1 MRNLTRNFLIAA
13 VPMIAALFL
22 IGGTSA
28 HGPSVPDGP
37 ATNATK
43 GNPVHIQG
51 QAMGQA
57 QQLGRTFGVNL
68 IIEEYSTPDDQ
79 KVLLEAFNAKQN
91 EGLVNALSKMSTKG
105 RMAITGTLGYDVTY
119 IRTWPLPDGGT
130 KLRMV
135 TNRPLRFGEV
145 WSDSRSTDYSLS
157 GIELILTAD
166 GKKNSGTLFPACQ
179 LKIDKEGQLQ
189 LETLQNPWKMVDV
202 RIR

>member
-1 MRNLTRNFLIAA
+1 MRNLSRNFVIAA
-13 VPMIAALFL
+13 VAMVAVLFL

-28 HGPSVPDGP
+28 QGP
-37 ATNATK
+37 ATGGTK
-43 GNPVHIQG
+43 EKPVHIQG

-57 QQLGRTFGVNL
+57 QQMGQTFGVNL
-68 IIEEYSTPDDQ
+68 IIEEYSTVEDQ
-79 KVLLEAFNAKQN
+79 KALLDAFTAKGN

-119 IRTWPLPDGGT
+119 IKAFAQPDGGT

-135 TNRPLRFGEV
+135 TNRPIRFGEA
-145 WSDSRSTDYSLS
+145 WSDSRSMDYNLS
-157 GIELILTAD
+157 GVELILTAD

-179 LKIDKEGQLQ
+179 FKLDKENQIQIEL
-189 LETLQNPWKMVDV
+189 LQNAFKLVDV